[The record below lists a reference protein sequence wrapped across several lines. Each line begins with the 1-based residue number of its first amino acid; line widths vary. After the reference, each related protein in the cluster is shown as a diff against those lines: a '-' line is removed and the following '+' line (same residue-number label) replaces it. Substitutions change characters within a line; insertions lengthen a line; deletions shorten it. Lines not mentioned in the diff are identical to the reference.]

1 MLNTF
6 GVRIVAF
13 LNDVSVR
20 WHVLGVGVFLGFAAA
35 WWGASARH
43 WFMNPEHE
51 DPGAGGGAGGRGPV
65 EKVDP

>member
-1 MLNTF
+1 MLNAF

-51 DPGAGGGAGGRGPV
+51 RTRAREAARTAGARW
-65 EKVDP
+65 KR